1 MTEPTDRPT
10 DRQRSENPPPKNI
23 RPDARPTGTLPGMTE
38 PDFIP
43 GLELSRR
50 FYTEAV
56 RPVLDA
62 AIPALAHSA
71 ARIGSG
77 SEVLG
82 FDTPRSADHE
92 WGPRLQLFLSPADVT
107 HHGHHIE
114 KLLSE
119 R

>member
-1 MTEPTDRPT
+1 MHGE
-10 DRQRSENPPPKNI
+10 S
-23 RPDARPTGTLPGMTE
+23 MS
-38 PDFIP
+38 
-43 GLELSRR
+43 GLKLSRAL
-50 FYTEAV
+50 FKEAV
-56 RPVLDA
+56 EPILREAYPDLRY
-62 AIPALAHSA
+62 SA

-119 R
+119 RLPKTSHGYPTHFAPAAEASDIRVM